1 MRFLYFYLVN
11 WFYLFVRVEAMAG
24 DSSKEGLRLQL
35 VQALGHLF
43 LMYLRVIIKKGL
55 QFLGLPAEPQVDH
68 IGQLGLDDHHI
79 VLMHP
84 GGCLGLEYHE
94 HKDGVF
100 EVGEVVAP
108 GDFEFLVG
116 DDEVDDGLDGL
127 IFDDALDLLHE
138 LGEVAVLEPETFA
151 LFRVLVFGIV
161 ELLDQ
166 LLERSHL
173 FYALY
178 HEFHALLDLLDLA
191 GVLLALFFLE
201 LLQLALQ
208 LLDVERVD
216 DCLLAARE
224 EGLAGVQEPDVLED
238 PAVLVA
244 DVLGHVVRVLGE
256 GAANDDI
263 VEEGE
268 QDYELVG
275 EEVEVGLDVFEVA
288 VLGVDQV
295 VQVHL
300 AQDSIGELIIEGLYL
315 QPL

>member
-1 MRFLYFYLVN
+1 M
-11 WFYLFVRVEAMAG
+11 
-24 DSSKEGLRLQL
+24 
-35 VQALGHLF
+35 
-43 LMYLRVIIKKGL
+43 
-55 QFLGLPAEPQVDH
+55 
-68 IGQLGLDDHHI
+68 
-79 VLMHP
+79 
-84 GGCLGLEYHE
+84 
-94 HKDGVF
+94 
-100 EVGEVVAP
+100 
-108 GDFEFLVG
+108 
-116 DDEVDDGLDGL
+116 
-127 IFDDALDLLHE
+127 
-138 LGEVAVLEPETFA
+138 
-151 LFRVLVFGIV
+151 
-161 ELLDQ
+161 DQ

-173 FYALY
+173 FDALY

-216 DCLLAARE
+216 DCLLAARK

-238 PAVLVA
+238 PTVLVA
-244 DVLGHVVRVLGE
+244 DVLGHVVRVFGE

-288 VLGVDQV
+288 VLGVNKI

-300 AQDSIGELIIEGLYL
+300 AQDSICELIVEGLYL